1 MKLVAL
7 LQQKIDFE
15 SPTEN
20 CYIYNNMFD
29 CVDHLSKFGEVEIIK
44 DPSSYDKDKF
54 GKIILRP
61 DNKTIDYYFTTFYG
75 KEE

>member
-7 LQQKIDFE
+7 LQQIDIE

-29 CVDHLSKFGEVEIIK
+29 CVDHLSKFGEVKIIK
-44 DPSSYDKDKF
+44 EPSSYDKDKF
-54 GKIILRP
+54 GKIILRNP
-61 DNKTIDYYFTTFYG
+61 NNKTIDYYFTIFYG